1 MRALTVRW
9 LGLSAV
15 LALVCTLTARADDK
29 KPRYPKPP
37 SDKGV
42 KIVPEAWK
50 SAPNK
55 ALTPAELDRLL
66 TAAQKKDNI
75 KPAPV
80 VSDEVY
86 IRRVY
91 LDLTGAAPGA
101 ADIKRFSADTHS
113 DKRAKLV
120 DKLLDSRAFA
130 RSRARHWRDVMLSRA
145 TEDQGFVKRPRET
158 SLEGWLNDQFKEK
171 EVNWG
176 KIATALITATGEDHL
191 NLREP
196 SSGGVSA
203 LLLAH
208 TRQNGPV
215 ERTNDTARI
224 FLGINLQCAQCHDHP
239 DDIWKRTH
247 FHEMAAFYGRL
258 GDRIKFTREPI
269 NFETMLVSRGF
280 GEYRMPEVENP
291 RRGTTMQPRFL
302 TGEKPGE
309 RLTDR
314 ARRRALAKYVTDK
327 DNYYFSAAFVN
338 RVWGDL
344 MGQAFVM
351 PVDNLGPLQP
361 AMYSDVL
368 IRLADS
374 FRASDYDV
382 KALYRLITTSTAYQR
397 QMRYGDS
404 AQEHV
409 RFAGTYPT
417 RLRPDALYDALT
429 KALGPLQEAG
439 GFGGRGGF
447 GGGPFGRG
455 QLGLRG
461 SIKSLFDFDPSA
473 KPEDVEGSVPQALL
487 MMNNETLNRQI
498 KATGN
503 TVLAKVLKD
512 FSKDGDAVD
521 QVYLRALSRSPTVNE
536 KKVCLEHVGTSK
548 SRGAAFEDILWSLI
562 NSAEFR
568 TKR

>member
-9 LGLSAV
+9 LGLSAAV
-15 LALVCTLTARADDK
+15 ALLLGGAARADDK

-42 KIVPEAWK
+42 KLVPDAWK
-50 SAPNK
+50 AAPNK
-55 ALTPAELDRLL
+55 KLSPAELDRLL
-66 TAAQKKDNI
+66 AAAHKKDNV

-80 VSDEVY
+80 VPDETFL
-86 IRRVY
+86 RRAY
-91 LDLTGAAPGA
+91 LDLTGAAPSAAEVKRFA
-101 ADIKRFSADTHS
+101 ADAAS
-113 DKRAKLV
+113 DKRVKLV
-120 DKLLDSRAFA
+120 DKLLDTPAFA
-130 RSRARHWRDVMLSRA
+130 RHRARLWRDVMLARA
-145 TEDQGFVKRPRET
+145 TEEQGFVKRPREVA
-158 SLEGWLNDQFKEK
+158 LEGWLNEQFKAK
-171 EVNWG
+171 KVNWG
-176 KIATALITATGEDHL
+176 EVATALITAEDEL

-196 SSGGVSA
+196 TTGGA
-203 LLLAH
+203 AGMLLAH

-215 ERTNDTARI
+215 ERTNDTARV
-224 FLGINLQCAQCHDHP
+224 FLGVNLQCAQCHDHP
-239 DDIWKRTH
+239 DDVWKRKH

-258 GDRIKFTREPI
+258 GDRIRFTREPI
-269 NFETMLVSRGF
+269 NFQTRLVSRGF

-302 TGEKPGE
+302 TGERPGE
-309 RLTDR
+309 RLGDK
-314 ARRRALAKYVTDK
+314 ARRKALAKYVTGK

-338 RVWGDL
+338 RTWGEL

-361 AMYSDVL
+361 AIYSDVMV
-368 IRLADS
+368 RLADS

-382 KALYRLITTSTAYQR
+382 KELYRLVMASTAYQR

-404 AQEHV
+404 PQEHV

-417 RLRPDALYDALT
+417 RLRPEALYDALT

-439 GFGGRGGF
+439 GFGGRRGF
-447 GGGPFGRG
+447 GGGPGFRG
-455 QLGLRG
+455 PQSLRAT
-461 SIKSLFDFDPSA
+461 IKSLFDFDPSA

-487 MMNNETLNRQI
+487 MMNNEAINRQI

-512 FSKDGDAVD
+512 FPKDGDAVD
-521 QVYLRALSRSPTVNE
+521 QLYLRALGRSPTANE

-548 SRGAAFEDILWSLI
+548 SRGSAFEDVLWSLI